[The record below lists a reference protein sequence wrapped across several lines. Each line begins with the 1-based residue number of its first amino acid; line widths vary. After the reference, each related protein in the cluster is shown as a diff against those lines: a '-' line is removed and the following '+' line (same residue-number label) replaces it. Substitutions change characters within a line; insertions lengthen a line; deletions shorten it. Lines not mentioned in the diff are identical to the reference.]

1 MKRMICYFL
10 LCALVLVCI
19 AGCISGQPGQ
29 TTEPSGSASLQGT
42 QNSQPQGTLD
52 PGFTVPTYDL
62 ETLPTVDREPIGT
75 VGGTDPEQ
83 EIYILTGKNHITY
96 AAKWANNN
104 YGFYIY
110 SKKPLNTSS
119 ISVTVPVSY
128 GYSVKVR
135 EVELNGISEV
145 GITNRMNEQFYSDSE
160 FSYPLYLAYIGKDFR
175 KLAELENKRK
185 QLREL
190 TYQYEQMMLDGEI
203 TGAEY
208 NLLMQPFWD
217 AVQEHEAY
225 LNAEWEDYLALT
237 KKDLPQFYV
246 YYVGIYFS
254 YGELK
259 AEESFTEIE
268 VTIGDQ
274 VYVQDIGKIS
284 LIRDWELPAPLDW
297 TNADNATDG
306 IMGGAN
312 SPAVYCDG
320 VHYIDTYFHFEADT
334 YKLLQKVEMLDPT
347 QQVDR
352 VWLLIRPK
360 EGARFVQEWD
370 MSEPYEVY
378 PGDDVTVYVT
388 YRDES
393 LKNPGY
399 QTMTDAYLLYST
411 DGESYC
417 KFSHSQISI
426 RPQHYLWY
434 AILFDGI
441 DVESYY
447 WDYYYQF
454 YEPWRMDPEED
465 PAWWD

>member
-10 LCALVLVCI
+10 ACAAILALI
-19 AGCISGQPGQ
+19 AGCVPDGPGESAPNVQ
-29 TTEPSGSASLQGT
+29 GSVPSQNT
-42 QNSQPQGTLD
+42 QNTQGSQGSD
-52 PGFTVPTYDL
+52 FTVPTYEL
-62 ETLPTVDREPIGT
+62 ETLPTADRDPVGT
-75 VGGTDPEQ
+75 VPGVDVEQ
-83 EIYILTGKNHITY
+83 EIYILTGTNNITY
-96 AAKWANNN
+96 AIKRANNDF
-104 YGFYIY
+104 GFYIY
-110 SKKPLNTSS
+110 AKNPIKTSS
-119 ISVTVPVSY
+119 ISVSVPISHR
-128 GYSVKVR
+128 YSVEVR
-135 EVELNGISEV
+135 EVELKGISDV
-145 GITNRMNEQFYSDSE
+145 GVVNRMNERFYSDSE
-160 FSYPLYLAYIGKDFR
+160 FSYPLYLAYMGKDFW

-185 QLREL
+185 QLREF
-190 TYQYEQMMLDGEI
+190 TSGYEQMHLNGEI
-203 TGAEY
+203 TDEEY
-208 NLLMQPFWD
+208 DLLMQPFWD

-225 LNAEWEDYLALT
+225 LNAEWEDYLALM
-237 KKDLPQFYV
+237 KKDLPKFYV

-254 YGELK
+254 RGELK
-259 AEESFTEIE
+259 EEESFTEIE
-268 VTIGDQ
+268 VTIGDR
-274 VYVQDIGKIS
+274 VYVQDVGEIS
-284 LIRDWELPAPLDW
+284 LIWDWELPAPLDW
-297 TNADNATDG
+297 ANADNATDG

-334 YKLLQKVEMLDPT
+334 YKMLQKVEMLNPA
-347 QQVDR
+347 QQIDR

-360 EGARFVQEWD
+360 DGAQFVEEWD

-399 QTMTDAYLLYST
+399 QTMTDAYLLYTT

-447 WDYYYQF
+447 WDYYYQL
-454 YEPWRMDPEED
+454 YEPWRYDPEED
-465 PAWWD
+465 PVWYD